1 MTEITPELVLK
12 AYAFGVF
19 PMARS
24 RADSKVVWVQPK
36 LRGVL
41 PLDAFHISR
50 SMRKVLRRNDVE
62 VTCDTAFD
70 QVMEGCADPTPK
82 RPETW
87 INDTIFRLFSDL
99 HHAGLAHSVEVWR
112 GGNLVGG
119 IYGLAMGAAF
129 FGESM
134 FSRETN
140 ASKIA
145 LCHLAGILKRGRFVL
160 FDAQFITDHLMQFGA
175 IEIEQKDYL
184 ARLGGALARLG
195 AFQGP
200 LPPDEL
206 LAELSQANT
215 QTS

>member
-1 MTEITPELVLK
+1 MEITPELILK

-24 RADSKVVWVQPK
+24 RSDADVAWVQPK
-36 LRGVL
+36 LRGIL
-41 PLDAFHISR
+41 PLDAFHMSR
-50 SMRKVLRRNDVE
+50 SLRRVIRRE
-62 VTCDTAFD
+62 TFAVTCDAAFD
-70 QVMEGCADPTPK
+70 RVMQGCADPGPK

-112 GGNLVGG
+112 DGELVGG

-134 FSRETN
+134 FSRADN
-140 ASKIA
+140 ASKVA
-145 LCHLAGILKRGRFVL
+145 LSHLAGILKRGGFAL
-160 FDAQFITDHLMQFGA
+160 LDAQFITDHLKQFGA
-175 IEIEQKDYL
+175 IEIPQKDYL
-184 ARLGGALARLG
+184 ALLSGALERRG
-195 AFQGP
+195 VFQGP
-200 LPPDEL
+200 LEPDAL